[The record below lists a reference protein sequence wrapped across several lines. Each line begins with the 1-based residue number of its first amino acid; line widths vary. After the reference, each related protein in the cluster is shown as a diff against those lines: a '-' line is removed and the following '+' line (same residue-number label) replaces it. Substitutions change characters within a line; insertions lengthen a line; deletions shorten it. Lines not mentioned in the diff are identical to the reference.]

1 MQNRKMD
8 RRELLKAGLI
18 TAAAGI
24 FNQPRLWATPRFKT
38 DPFQLG
44 VASGDPWPDSV
55 VLWTRLAPDPLNGG
69 GMPQEDVLV
78 RWRVASDEHML
89 KVVREGT
96 VTSNPEWAHS
106 VHVEVHGLQAD
117 RWYWYQFDVGTG
129 TNRITSAVGRTKTA
143 PAFSSRPDRFPFAFV
158 SCQKYESGFYTA
170 IDHLCDE
177 DISLVIHLGDYI
189 YEKGPTEGVRNMPV
203 ATSVSLEGYRNR
215 YAYYKMDPSLK
226 RLHAQFPFAAVSD
239 DHEVANNYAGM
250 IPEKASQVQGFKER
264 RTAAYRAYYEHMPFR
279 MAVRPHDAYMT
290 MYRTLRIGGLADIHM
305 LDTRQFRTDQ
315 PCGDGTKPS
324 CPEREGPS
332 TMMGDVQERWLQAQ
346 LKRGQ
351 DSSRRW
357 NILAQQ
363 IIFSQI
369 DVGNGGEAEYMMDKW
384 DGYPQA
390 RKRLIDNI
398 VKTGLDNVVILSGD
412 NHNNWVLDVKKNPDD
427 EKSAVLA
434 SEFAGTSLTSGGDG
448 ADIAPEFAP
457 VLAKNPQIKFHN
469 SQRGYVRC
477 TVTPKEWM
485 SDYRIVP
492 YISKPGAPVQTRA
505 TFVVETGRAGAQKV

>member
-1 MQNRKMD
+1 MD

-18 TAAAGI
+18 TAGAA
-24 FNQPRLWATPRFKT
+24 FFHQPHLWAAPQFKT

-69 GMPQEDVLV
+69 GMPNEDVLV
-78 RWRVASDEHML
+78 RWRIAGDEHMS
-89 KVVREGT
+89 KIVREGT
-96 VTSNPEWAHS
+96 VAANPEWAHS
-106 VHVEVHGLQAD
+106 VHVEVQGLQPD

-129 TNRITSAVGRTKTA
+129 VGRISSPIGRTKTA
-143 PAFSSRPDRFPFAFV
+143 PAAFSQPDRFPFAFV
-158 SCQKYESGFYTA
+158 SCQKYEAGFYTA
-170 IDHLCDE
+170 VDHLCEE

-189 YEKGPTEGVRNMPV
+189 YEKGPVRGIRDMPV
-203 ATSVSLEGYRNR
+203 TTSVSLESYRNR

-239 DHEVANNYAGM
+239 DHEVANNYAGL
-250 IPEKASQVQGFKER
+250 IPEKESQLPGFKER
-264 RTAAYRAYYEHMPFR
+264 RAAAYRAYYEHMPFR
-279 MAVRPHDAYMT
+279 MAVQPHDAYMT

-332 TMMGDVQERWLQAQ
+332 TMMGDVQEKWLQAQ
-346 LKRGQ
+346 LGKGK
-351 DSSRRW
+351 DSHERW

-369 DVGNGGEAEYMMDKW
+369 NVGRGDQAEYMMDKW

-390 RKRLIDNI
+390 RKRLVDNI
-398 VKTGLDNVVILSGD
+398 VNIGLNNVVILSGD
-412 NHNNWVLDVKKNPDD
+412 NHNNWVFDVKTNPDD
-427 EKSAVLA
+427 EKSPVLA

-448 ADIAPEFAP
+448 TDIAPEFAP
-457 VLAKNPQIKFHN
+457 ILAKNPQVKFHN

-477 TVTPKEWM
+477 TVTPKQWT

-492 YISKPGAPVQTRA
+492 YVSKPGAPIQTRA
-505 TFVVETGRAGAQKV
+505 SFVVDAGHAGAQKA